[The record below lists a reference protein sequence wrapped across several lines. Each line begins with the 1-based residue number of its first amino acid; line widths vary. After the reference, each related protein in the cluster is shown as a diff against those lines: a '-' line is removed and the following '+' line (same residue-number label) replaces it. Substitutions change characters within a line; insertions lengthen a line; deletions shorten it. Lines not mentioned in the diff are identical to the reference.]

1 MEKRQALASFGAL
14 SQETRLEIVRMLVI
28 AGPTGMQA
36 GAIAEKMGMSPSN
49 ISFHL
54 KELDRAGL
62 IGQQRESRSIIY
74 SAKYD
79 ALSDLVRF
87 LMEDCCAGDPRICT
101 PAATVAACG
110 DPSAKVGTIGELE
123 GATALTLQ
131 PISGDDADL
140 RTALAAAALPT
151 DDLSEDGRHFFR
163 IAQGADTIG
172 FGGYE
177 LHDGDALLR
186 SLVILENHRGKGL
199 GDLATRL
206 LLDMVGSAGAR
217 RAYLLT
223 TSAAPFFERL
233 GFAKID
239 RATAPVAILQSR
251 QAASIC
257 PASAALLTK
266 PLISGPT
273 ATARKK
279 SENWNNA

>member
-28 AGPTGMQA
+28 AGPTGMHA
-36 GAIAEKMGMSPSN
+36 GAIAEKIGTSPSN

-87 LMEDCCAGDPRICT
+87 LMEDCCAGHPKICK
-101 PAATVAACG
+101 PAATVTACG
-110 DPSAKVGTIGELE
+110 GPSNKE
-123 GATALTLQ
+123 GAIGDPQGTTSLSLQ
-131 PISGDDADL
+131 SISGNDADL
-140 RTALAAAALPT
+140 RIALTAAALPT
-151 DDLSEDGRHFFR
+151 DDLTEDGRHFFR
-163 IAQGADTIG
+163 IARGTDTLG

-186 SLVILENHRGKGL
+186 SLVILPDHRGKGL

-206 LLDMVGSAGAR
+206 LLESAHSAGAR

-223 TSAAPFFERL
+223 TSAASFFERL
-233 GFAKID
+233 GFEKID
-239 RATAPVAILQSR
+239 RSAAPTAILQTR
-251 QAASIC
+251 QATSVC
-257 PASAALLTK
+257 PASAALLAK
-266 PLISGPT
+266 PLTPG
-273 ATARKK
+273 ADANVGKK
-279 SENWNNA
+279 SEDLNA